1 MSAAP
6 KRGLPP
12 RKRMRHDRHYVD
24 ELNQRMEEGIGRMLP
39 VSSITSNQDQ
49 PRSALGDL
57 DDLVQSISR
66 HGVLEPLL
74 VRRAPA
80 SQQPEDVVQ
89 ELLDPDAPA
98 NRQVKY
104 VLVSGERR
112 FHAALEAGLEEVPC
126 IELEVSEGHALEIAL
141 IENLQRKDLSAFEE
155 AEGFHTL
162 QTKYSYTHDQIA
174 SAVGRSRVT
183 VTETLSLL
191 TIPEAVRKQCR
202 HADITAKGLLLEIAK
217 APDTAAML
225 RLVDEIA
232 AGLLDRSG
240 LRERRKELAEATDAA
255 GGEAWHDDATQG
267 EASASDGEQIQRKRR
282 RRPVVLRFHGPQK
295 RFSLALS
302 FKSETQPEPEE
313 IITMLEDMI
322 RRLREDGLTATESGP
337 EEGATTAKD
346 DVNAAS
352 RDDDSSPAVNAKG
365 HTSAAV

>member
-24 ELNQRMEEGIGRMLP
+24 ELNQRMEEGIGRMIP

-74 VRRAPA
+74 VRRAPT
-80 SQQPEDVVQ
+80 SEQPDDVVQ
-89 ELLDPDAPA
+89 DLLDPETPA
-98 NRQVKY
+98 SRQFKY

-126 IELEVSEGHALEIAL
+126 IELEVSDSHALEIAL

-162 QTKYSYTHDQIA
+162 QGKYGYTHEQIA
-174 SAVGRSRVT
+174 ESVGRSRVT
-183 VTETLSLL
+183 VTETLTLL
-191 TIPEAVRKQCR
+191 TIPETVRRRCR

-217 APDTAAML
+217 APDEATML
-225 RLVDEIA
+225 LMIEEIA
-232 AGLLDRSG
+232 AGRVDRAG
-240 LRERRKELAEATDAA
+240 LRSLRKALSDSAAESMTAED
-255 GGEAWHDDATQG
+255 
-267 EASASDGEQIQRKRR
+267 EASDTEGVGSNENERAPR
-282 RRPVVLRFHGPQK
+282 RRPVVMRFHGPKK

-302 FKSETQPEPEE
+302 FKTESQPEPEE
-313 IITMLEDMI
+313 IISLLEEMI
-322 RRLREDGLTATESGP
+322 QRLREDGLIVASEAD
-337 EEGATTAKD
+337 GARDEASSSDTRAGD
-346 DVNAAS
+346 AREPAAAS
-352 RDDDSSPAVNAKG
+352 AG
-365 HTSAAV
+365 